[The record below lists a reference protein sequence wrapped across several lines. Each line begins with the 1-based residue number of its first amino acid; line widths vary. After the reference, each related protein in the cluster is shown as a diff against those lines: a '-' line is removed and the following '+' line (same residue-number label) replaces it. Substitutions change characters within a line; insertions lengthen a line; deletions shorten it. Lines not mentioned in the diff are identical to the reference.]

1 MAPTDLD
8 PFTAHGGRVEAA
20 RAAFGGAAWIDLSTG
35 VAPWRYRVGD
45 ENPPPQG
52 GGCLGLDR
60 LPEPGALAA
69 LEQAARAAFGVP
81 AGREVVAVPGT
92 DLAMRLLA
100 RLIPARRVAVVRPGY
115 AGHAAAWPGMAG
127 VSAGEARTVAADL
140 IVLANPNNPDGHWFD
155 RATLLDMAARAT
167 LIVDEAFA
175 DADPQAS
182 VADAE
187 GAIVL
192 RSFGK
197 FYGLP
202 GLRLGFAVA
211 PRAVAADLRALL
223 GDWPVST
230 AAIAIGTAAYAD
242 RGWQA
247 AQRRRIA
254 EAGARLDAALGRIPV
269 IGGTSLFRLVAA
281 ADAHRLFRHLA
292 ARAILARPFADRQDR
307 LRLGLPRDAAA
318 AGRLAAAIEEYRP

>member
-1 MAPTDLD
+1 MTPADLD
-8 PFTAHGGRVEAA
+8 PFTAHGGRVESA
-20 RAAFGGAAWIDLSTG
+20 RAAFGGDDWIDLSTG
-35 VAPWRYRVGD
+35 IAPWAWPVG
-45 ENPPPQG
+45 EVAF
-52 GGCLGLDR
+52 DR

-69 LEQAARAAFGVP
+69 LEQAAREAFGVP

-100 RLIPARRVAVVRPGY
+100 PLVPARRVAGLRPGY
-115 AGHAAAWPGMAG
+115 AGHAAAWPGMTG
-127 VSAGEARTVAADL
+127 VSGDALGHIQADL
-140 IVLANPNNPDGHWFD
+140 IVLANPNNPDGYRID
-155 RATLLDMAARAT
+155 RATLLGMAARAT

-187 GAIVL
+187 TDRLVVL

-202 GLRLGFAVA
+202 GLRLGFVIA
-211 PRAVAADLRALL
+211 PQALAAALRAGL

-242 RGWQA
+242 RGWQS

-254 EAGARLDAALGRIPV
+254 EAVARLDAALAGLPV
-269 IGGTSLFRLVAA
+269 IGGTSLFRLVAVP
-281 ADAHRLFRHLA
+281 DAHGLFRHLA
-292 ARAILARPFADRQDR
+292 SRAILARPFADRQDR

-318 AGRLAAAIEEYRP
+318 AGRLADAIGEYRS

>member
-1 MAPTDLD
+1 M
-8 PFTAHGGRVEAA
+8 
-20 RAAFGGAAWIDLSTG
+20 
-35 VAPWRYRVGD
+35 
-45 ENPPPQG
+45 
-52 GGCLGLDR
+52 LDR

-155 RATLLDMAARAT
+155 RAALLAMAERAM

-175 DADPQAS
+175 DAEPQAS
-182 VADAE
+182 VADIE
-187 GAIVL
+187 SERLIVL

-202 GLRLGFAVA
+202 GLRLGFVIAPHGVA
-211 PRAVAADLRALL
+211 TDLRALL

-242 RGWQA
+242 RSWQA

-254 EAGARLDAALGRIPV
+254 EAGAQLDAALGRIPV
-269 IGGTSLFRLVAA
+269 IGGTSLFRLVEV

-292 ARAILARPFADRQDR
+292 SRAILARPFADRQDR

-318 AGRLAAAIEEYRP
+318 AARLAAAIEEYRP